1 MASLVTGSAGLL
13 GRRLVAHLRER
24 GEGVRQLDVVGGP
37 DTIAA
42 DLRDPAAVDAAVA
55 GVDVVYHLAAAQRMK
70 PQFAGLAER
79 EIFDMNVAG
88 VRHVLA
94 AAERHR
100 VRKVVWIS
108 SSAVY
113 GVPRTIP
120 CREDHPKE
128 PLGAYGE
135 SKLAGEALCRD
146 AVARGLDV
154 TVLRPMSLFGPHMT
168 GIFVLLFEWIRTGRP
183 VYMLGHGRNRV
194 QMASAD
200 DVAAACLHAAER
212 PESRGAVLNVG
223 AAPETVPTVD
233 EQVRALIAH
242 AGSPSPLVHLPAA
255 LLRLAGR
262 SLNLVG
268 LSPIVPEHYLLA
280 DATFILAIDEAR
292 HRLGWEPHVDNV
304 AMMNAAYD
312 WWVAEGAAHRA
323 APHPVVRL
331 IDGAGGLVVRATRR
345 RAPHPRA

>member
-1 MASLVTGSAGLL
+1 MVSLVTGSAGLL
-13 GRRLVAHLRER
+13 GRRLVARLRER
-24 GEGVRQLDVVGGP
+24 GETVRQLDVLGGP
-37 DTIAA
+37 DTLAV
-42 DLRDPAAVDAAVA
+42 DLRDAAAVDDAVA
-55 GVDVVYHLAAAQRMK
+55 GADVVYHLAAAQRMK
-70 PQFAGLAER
+70 PQFAGLGEA
-79 EIFDMNVAG
+79 EIFDMNLAG
-88 VRHVLA
+88 VRSVLDA
-94 AAERHR
+94 ALRHR

-113 GVPRTIP
+113 GVPETVP
-120 CREDHPKE
+120 CREDHPNR

-135 SKLAGEALCRD
+135 SKLAGEALCRE
-146 AVARGLDV
+146 AVAHGLDV

-200 DVAAACLHAAER
+200 DVADACLLAVER
-212 PESRGAVLNVG
+212 PESRGAVMNVG

-233 EQVRALIAH
+233 DQVRALVAH
-242 AGSPSPLVHLPAA
+242 AGSRSPVIHVPAG

-262 SLNLVG
+262 TLNLVG

-280 DATFILAIDEAR
+280 DATFVLDIGEAR
-292 HRLGWEPHVDNV
+292 RRLGWEPRFDNV

-312 WWVAEGAAHRA
+312 WYVAEGAAHRP
-323 APHPVVRL
+323 APHPVLRVV
-331 IDGAGGLVVRATRR
+331 DGIGGLLVRAARG
-345 RAPHPRA
+345 